1 MISVYLIGLIT
12 VGAILWAA
20 TYVRNKKYRKADTGQ
35 VTLHVSGALQKTWD
49 GYASFDLLELDKD
62 VLSDARIWVISMHDE
77 WSQKLNFQLSLSSL
91 CNGGLTQPIPGSYA
105 IASGSYGSTRAFS
118 ASYSHIVVG
127 DNLDIYEYSTL
138 HEGSGVLIIETVNDR
153 EIHGNFIFTAHRYE
167 NPLTKLDRVE
177 VTGKFTARKP
187 V

>member
-1 MISVYLIGLIT
+1 MIGVYLIGLVT
-12 VGAILWAA
+12 VSAILWAA
-20 TYVRNKKYRKADTGQ
+20 TYVRNQKYRKADTGQ

-49 GYASFDLLELDKD
+49 GHASFDLLELDKD
-62 VLSDARIWVISMHDE
+62 VLSDARIWVISLHDE

-91 CNGGLTQPIPGSYA
+91 CDGSLTQPIPGSYA
-105 IASGSYGSTRAFS
+105 IAPGSYGSTPAFS
-118 ASYSHIVVG
+118 ASYSHIVDG
-127 DNLDIYEYSTL
+127 DKLDIYKYSTL
-138 HEGSGVLIIETVNDR
+138 HEGSGVLIIETANDR